1 MLAAVLEQRMSLLP
15 ALDLPRISHRER
27 LSERATRGLDALL
40 AIVPERAQQ
49 KLFAQLPESERWR
62 RLYES
67 PKPVAGAV
75 RSGTLGAAG
84 ATRAVLGVLR
94 ADASVFDTLA
104 LAGRMLKEL

>member
-1 MLAAVLEQRMSLLP
+1 MSLLP

-62 RLYES
+62 RLYEEGGFDALV
-67 PKPVAGAV
+67 P
-75 RSGTLGAAG
+75 L
-84 ATRAVLGVLR
+84 LR
-94 ADASVFDTLA
+94 QCQPRTPGEVLA
-104 LAGRMLKEL
+104 LAEALKR